1 MADSGSLRVIF
12 GSLAANLGIA
22 LTKGVAAFFTGSGS
36 MLGEA
41 IHSAADCM
49 NQVLLLIGHRQAEKP
64 PTDAH
69 PMGQGRAAYFWS
81 FLVALMLFLGGGIF
95 SIHEGM
101 ERLRTP
107 EPLEHV
113 WIGLVVLLLGLVMET
128 AALVQASRAL
138 NAKRGDVPF
147 FAYLRVT
154 TDADL
159 VVLFAENSADVLGLL
174 VALAALGLAKL
185 TGDTRW
191 DAYGSIGIGAILT
204 LVSWFLAREVK
215 SLLIG
220 ERADPLIEEVFR
232 EEVAADRERL
242 GTVLRIIT
250 IQQGPA
256 QVMLAAKL
264 DVPPALAAGVLVAAI
279 NELED
284 RVRARRADVRW
295 QFIEPDTK
303 D

>member
-1 MADSGSLRVIF
+1 MSAGSSLRVIL

-22 LTKGVAAFFTGSGS
+22 VTKGVAAFFTGSGS

-49 NQVLLLIGHRQAEKP
+49 NQVLLLVGHHQAAKP
-64 PTDAH
+64 PTEAH

-95 SIHEGM
+95 SIHEGL
-101 ERLRTP
+101 ERMRAP

-113 WIGLVVLLLGLVMET
+113 WVGLAVLVVGLAMET
-128 AALVQASRAL
+128 AALVQTIRAL
-138 NAKRGDVPF
+138 GDKRGDLPF
-147 FAYLRVT
+147 FAYLRST

-159 VVLFAENSADVLGLL
+159 VVLFAENAADVLGLL
-174 VALAALGLAKL
+174 VAIAALGLAKL

-191 DAYGSIGIGAILT
+191 DAYGSIGIGALLT

-215 SLLIG
+215 SLIVG
-220 ERADPLIEEVFR
+220 ERADPIIEGVFR
-232 EEVAADRERL
+232 EEVARDARL
-242 GTVLRIIT
+242 GTVLRVIT
-250 IQQGPA
+250 IQQGPS

-264 DVPPALAAGVLVAAI
+264 DVPRELAAGVLVDAI

-284 RVRARRADVRW
+284 RVRARRTDVRW
-295 QFIEPDTK
+295 QFIEPDSK